1 MKNTYIALVLV
12 VLVGVAL
19 FFGFK
24 GKNLEAPA
32 EMGNQTENNNAAG
45 TQLTESERPDGEA
58 DVLDTSLDLEVA
70 NPNFK
75 EFNIKGSNFAFE
87 PSMITVKK
95 GDRVKINFENS
106 AGFHDFVIDEY
117 GAATKK
123 TQAPTLEV
131 IEFTADK
138 TGSFQYY
145 CSVGTHRAMGMFG
158 TLKVE

>member
-1 MKNTYIALVLV
+1 MKNTYIALILV

-19 FFGFK
+19 IFGFK
-24 GKNLEAPA
+24 GKDLEAPA
-32 EMGNQTENNNAAG
+32 EMGGQTENNNAAG
-45 TQLTESERPDGEA
+45 TQLTESERPAGEG
-58 DVLDTSLDLEVA
+58 DVLDTSLDLQVT
-70 NPNFK
+70 NTSFK
-75 EFNIKGSNFAFE
+75 EFNIKGSNFAYE
-87 PSMITVKK
+87 PNVITVKK

-138 TGSFQYY
+138 TGSFQFY
-145 CSVGTHRAMGMFG
+145 CSVGSHRAMGMFG

>member
-1 MKNTYIALVLV
+1 MKNSYIILIV
-12 VLVGVAL
+12 VLLVAGAL

-32 EMGNQTENNNAAG
+32 QVENQTNSAGG
-45 TQLTESERPDGEA
+45 TQLTESERPDGEG
-58 DVLDTSLDLEVA
+58 DTLDTSLDLEVT
-70 NPNFK
+70 NTNFK
-75 EFNIKGSNFAFE
+75 EFNVKGVNFDFE
-87 PSMITVKK
+87 PKVITVKK

-106 AGFHDFVIDEY
+106 AGFHDFVIEEY
-117 GAATKK
+117 GVATKK

-138 TGSFQYY
+138 AGTFEYY
-145 CSVGTHRAMGMFG
+145 CSVGSHRAMGMFG